1 MADAKKKLTNDPIV
15 LRIMK
20 TLEEQELRDKDLTDY
35 LGLPVGS
42 MSRWKYDGRKVY
54 LKYIIP
60 ICEFLKISPNYLF
73 LGTSD
78 TGDIDSLTPMENEV
92 LKLFRSVDDTRKKCI
107 RETLRLFAEKKQ

>member
-1 MADAKKKLTNDPIV
+1 MIKRNQKLVRILNYLSDAILIYASYY
-15 LRIMK
+15 IA
-20 TLEEQELRDKDLTDY
+20 
-35 LGLPVGS
+35 
-42 MSRWKYDGRKVY
+42 VY

-78 TGDIDSLTPMENEV
+78 TGDIDNLTPMENEV